1 MSIESN
7 LKKLLKGEKACI
19 PEHFLKV
26 PSYNSP
32 TLRTG
37 KGRPIS
43 EGKFG
48 KMYRGS
54 INDNGRRYVAYK
66 EIDTSES
73 TDGAFEFEFKVA
85 EKLKEFA
92 VPEMYLFKKCPI
104 QDKEPQRIRKGG
116 KPGSKMVNFVQPWL
130 RTKPK
135 DILYMELLNG
145 TSFHS
150 WWQTNPSL
158 DAIKSVIIQVFDN
171 LYRINQ
177 KFPDFRHRDLHGN
190 NVMVNPDALKTP
202 YTWKVDLGRKVI
214 RNDPGGSFRSRLGS
228 PDIKKYKRTN
238 AGVKAT
244 IIDFGLSYWSRRM
257 PNPETADGGYEGA
270 GIYGHGIG
278 PGTIYYDIHRFLYI
292 IYVKVRQ
299 PENAKERAIKNFIE
313 ELIPNKEFL
322 EFNGKF
328 TNRGYLLSDYHV
340 ALRANLPTFKTIL
353 THPFLTGDKSPNRPK
368 TLANALKKIGAMKVK
383 TPPKIKTSKAPS
395 PKLSTTERKKKMNN
409 AIKKAAA
416 VLAKPNAKSV
426 PRRRPGVARPNPVP
440 EIQPAS
446 PSPKANA
453 PYEVMSPSNML
464 EYAAKIES
472 GRKKAANKLN
482 AKLKEIKA
490 TKGKTP
496 TPVRLKEKF
505 SFVNVKGKK
514 REFVRKFA
522 YDRALAK
529 NKAERE
535 KTPTPKAKKKF
546 IFTDVNG
553 KNREYAR
560 LIPYEKALAKNKAER
575 SLRAKIR
582 AAWKPKLTPKAKTP
596 TPEEAGKEWNKRYKE
611 TFGITFKEI
620 PNYVMPPAA
629 HNRHMGMIN
638 NRREYVNDR
647 TKGKTPSFGYIATTA
662 ERAKEAKAKAKAK
675 TPTPKAKKNEYWR
688 SFVDVNGKKQEFE
701 SKSAYH
707 EAKQKNLQA
716 YAAKFQ
722 KKINRQ
728 IQLGRDAR
736 FSFVD
741 VNGKKREYVRKGMYE
756 KALAKNK
763 AEREKRA
770 QPTFSERARAKRMDR
785 GQPFNMKTP
794 QNVRNAI
801 KGGKNMKFVGGKF
814 KTATPKAKWSNANN
828 KQFMEMLARE
838 KNAQRKLVNE
848 MNKARPLKN
857 GPLDPAVAYAHKTPK
872 NTKKINKY
880 VNSLSNNERNMLKK
894 KIC

>member
-32 TLRTG
+32 TLRIG
-37 KGRPIS
+37 KGKPLS

-48 KMYRGS
+48 KTYRGS

-92 VPEMYLFKKCPI
+92 VPEMYLFRKCPI
-104 QDKEPQRIRKGG
+104 QDKDMGRIRTKSGH
-116 KPGSKMVNFVQPWL
+116 FVQPAR

-145 TSFHS
+145 TSFNS

-158 DAIKSVIIQVFDN
+158 DAMKSVIVQVFDN

-177 KFPDFRHRDLHGN
+177 KFPDFRHRDLHGG
-190 NVMVNPDALKTP
+190 NVMVNPDALKTQ
-202 YTWKVDLGRKVI
+202 YTWDVDLGRKVI

-238 AGVKAT
+238 AGVEAT

-257 PNPETADGGYEGA
+257 PNPETADGGYKAA
-270 GIYGHGIG
+270 GIYGHGQG

-328 TNRGYLLSDYHV
+328 TNQGYLLSDYHV

-353 THPFLTGDKSPNRPK
+353 THPFLTGEESTNRPK
-368 TLANALKKIGAMKVK
+368 TLSEALKMIAPPKPKPKTPVKVK
-383 TPPKIKTSKAPS
+383 TPKETRVLPPRNYG
-395 PKLSTTERKKKMNN
+395 KLSAASRKKAMNN
-409 AIKKAAA
+409 MIKKAAA
-416 VLAKPNAKSV
+416 ILAANKNKPKTKPA
-426 PRRRPGVARPNPVP
+426 PRRRPGVVRPNPVP

-453 PYEVMSPSNML
+453 PYAVMSPSNMM
-464 EYAAKIES
+464 EYARKIES

-482 AKLKEIKA
+482 ARIQAIKA

-505 SFVNVKGKK
+505 SFVNAKGKK
-514 REFVRKFA
+514 REFVMKFA

-529 NKAERE
+529 NKAER
-535 KTPTPKAKKKF
+535 
-546 IFTDVNG
+546 
-553 KNREYAR
+553 
-560 LIPYEKALAKNKAER
+560 
-575 SLRAKIR
+575 
-582 AAWKPKLTPKAKTP
+582 
-596 TPEEAGKEWNKRYKE
+596 
-611 TFGITFKEI
+611 
-620 PNYVMPPAA
+620 
-629 HNRHMGMIN
+629 
-638 NRREYVNDR
+638 
-647 TKGKTPSFGYIATTA
+647 
-662 ERAKEAKAKAKAK
+662 
-675 TPTPKAKKNEYWR
+675 AKKNEYWR

-763 AEREKRA
+763 AEREKTKA
-770 QPTFSERARAKRMDR
+770 
-785 GQPFNMKTP
+785 KTP
-794 QNVRNAI
+794 
-801 KGGKNMKFVGGKF
+801 
-814 KTATPKAKWSNANN
+814 TPKAKWSNANN
-828 KQFMEMLARE
+828 KQFMELLARE
-838 KNAQRKLVNE
+838 KNAQRKLANK

-857 GPLDPAVAYAHKTPK
+857 GPSNPAVAYALNTPK

-880 VNSLSNNERNMLKK
+880 VNSLSNDERNMLKK
-894 KIC
+894 KICKP

>member
-43 EGKFG
+43 EGAFG

-73 TDGAFEFEFKVA
+73 TNGAFEFEFKVA
-85 EKLKEFA
+85 ENLKEFA

-116 KPGSKMVNFVQPWL
+116 KPGSKMGNFVQPSR

-135 DILYMELLNG
+135 DILYMELLDGMPFN
-145 TSFHS
+145 S
-150 WWQTNPSL
+150 WWQTKPSL
-158 DAIKSVIIQVFDN
+158 DAIKSVIVQVFDN

-238 AGVKAT
+238 AGVEAH

-278 PGTIYYDIHRFLYI
+278 PGTIYYDIHRFLYV

-299 PENAKERAIKNFIE
+299 PGTLNERAIKNFIE

-328 TNRGYLLSDYHV
+328 TSQGYLLSDYHV

-353 THPFLTGDKSPNRPK
+353 THPFLTGEKSPNRPK
-368 TLANALKKIGAMKVK
+368 TVTEALKMLPKAK
-383 TPPKIKTSKAPS
+383 TPPKIKTPKAKTKTAS
-395 PKLSTTERKKKMNN
+395 PKLSTTERKKKRNS
-409 AIKKAAA
+409 AIKRAAA
-416 VLAKPNAKSV
+416 ILAKPKAKPV

-453 PYEVMSPSNML
+453 PYEVMSPSNMM

-482 AKLKEIKA
+482 ARIQAIKA

-529 NKAERE
+529 NKAYRA
-535 KTPTPKAKKKF
+535 KTPTPKARF

-575 SLRAKIR
+575 EK
-582 AAWKPKLTPKAKTP
+582 TKAKTP

-662 ERAKEAKAKAKAK
+662 ERAKEAKAKAK

-716 YAAKFQ
+716 YGAKFQ

-763 AEREKRA
+763 AER
-770 QPTFSERARAKRMDR
+770 SLRAKVKTVT
-785 GQPFNMKTP
+785 PKVKTVTPKVKTP
-794 QNVRNAI
+794 TPKKAV
-801 KGGKNMKFVGGKF
+801 NMYINKFVNKLD
-814 KTATPKAKWSNANN
+814 KDEVNA
-828 KQFMEMLARE
+828 
-838 KNAQRKLVNE
+838 
-848 MNKARPLKN
+848 
-857 GPLDPAVAYAHKTPK
+857 
-872 NTKKINKY
+872 
-880 VNSLSNNERNMLKK
+880 LKK
-894 KIC
+894 KICKP

>member
-37 KGRPIS
+37 KGKPLS
-43 EGKFG
+43 EGAFG

-104 QDKEPQRIRKGG
+104 QDKTPKKVRKKNGTL
-116 KPGSKMVNFVQPWL
+116 VQPTK

-135 DILYMELLNG
+135 DILYMELLDG
-145 TSFHS
+145 MSFNS
-150 WWQTNPSL
+150 WWKTNPSL
-158 DAIKSVIIQVFDN
+158 DAIKSVIVQVFDN

-177 KFPDFRHRDLHGN
+177 KFPDFRHRDLHGG
-190 NVMVNPDALKTP
+190 NVMVTRREGS

-238 AGVKAT
+238 AGVEAT
-244 IIDFGLSYWSRRM
+244 IIDFGLSYWSNRM
-257 PNPETADGGYEGA
+257 PNPETASGGYSGA
-270 GIYGHGIG
+270 GILGHGYG
-278 PGTIYYDIHRFLYI
+278 PGTRYYDIHRFLYI
-292 IYVKVRQ
+292 IYVKVRN
-299 PENAKERAIKNFIE
+299 PGNTKERAIKNFIE

-328 TNRGYLLSDYHV
+328 TSQGYLLSDYHI
-340 ALRANLPTFKTIL
+340 ALRENLPTFKTIL
-353 THPFLTGDKSPNRPK
+353 THPFLTGEKSPNRPK
-368 TLANALKKIGAMKVK
+368 TLANALKMIAPKPKPKPKTPVKVK
-383 TPPKIKTSKAPS
+383 TPKAKTKTPS
-395 PKLSTTERKKKMNN
+395 PKLSTTERKKKRNS
-409 AIKKAAA
+409 AIKRAAA
-416 VLAKPNAKSV
+416 ILAKPKAKPA
-426 PRRRPGVARPNPVP
+426 PRRRPGVVRPNPVP

-453 PYEVMSPSNML
+453 PYGVMSPSNMM

-482 AKLKEIKA
+482 AKIKEIKA

-496 TPVRLKEKF
+496 TPVRLKKKF
-505 SFVNVKGKK
+505 TFTDIKGKK
-514 REFVRKFA
+514 REFIRKFA

-535 KTPTPKAKKKF
+535 KANEASTKRRGEKF
-546 IFTDVNG
+546 TFIDVN
-553 KNREYAR
+553 R
-560 LIPYEKALAKNKAER
+560 
-575 SLRAKIR
+575 
-582 AAWKPKLTPKAKTP
+582 
-596 TPEEAGKEWNKRYKE
+596 
-611 TFGITFKEI
+611 
-620 PNYVMPPAA
+620 
-629 HNRHMGMIN
+629 
-638 NRREYVNDR
+638 
-647 TKGKTPSFGYIATTA
+647 
-662 ERAKEAKAKAKAK
+662 
-675 TPTPKAKKNEYWR
+675 
-688 SFVDVNGKKQEFE
+688 
-701 SKSAYH
+701 
-707 EAKQKNLQA
+707 
-716 YAAKFQ
+716 
-722 KKINRQ
+722 
-728 IQLGRDAR
+728 
-736 FSFVD
+736 
-741 VNGKKREYVRKGMYE
+741 KKREYVRKGMYE

-794 QNVRNAI
+794 QNARNAI
-801 KGGKNMKFVGGKF
+801 KAGKNMKFVGGRF
-814 KTATPKAKWSNANN
+814 KTVTPKTSTAK
-828 KQFMEMLARE
+828 KVV
-838 KNAQRKLVNE
+838 KNY
-848 MNKARPLKN
+848 MNKF
-857 GPLDPAVAYAHKTPK
+857 V
-872 NTKKINKY
+872 NK
-880 VNSLSNNERNMLKK
+880 LSNDEVNALKK
-894 KIC
+894 KVCD

>member
-85 EKLKEFA
+85 ENLKEFA

-104 QDKEPQRIRKGG
+104 QDKEPRIIRKGG
-116 KPGSKMVNFVQPWL
+116 KPGSKMGNFVQPS
-130 RTKPK
+130 RRVKPK

-158 DAIKSVIIQVFDN
+158 DAIKSVIVQVFDN

-238 AGVKAT
+238 AGVEAT

-328 TNRGYLLSDYHV
+328 TNQGYLLSDYHV

-353 THPFLTGDKSPNRPK
+353 THPFLTGEKTSNRPK
-368 TLANALKKIGAMKVK
+368 TLKEALKMIAPPKPKPKTPVKVK
-383 TPPKIKTSKAPS
+383 TPKETRVLPPRNYG
-395 PKLSTTERKKKMNN
+395 KLSAASRKKAMNN
-409 AIKKAAA
+409 MIKKAAA
-416 VLAKPNAKSV
+416 ILAANKAKPKAK
-426 PRRRPGVARPNPVP
+426 PAPLRRPGAVRPNPVP

-446 PSPKANA
+446 PSPKADA
-453 PYEVMSPSNML
+453 PYGVMSPSNML
-464 EYAAKIES
+464 EYARKIES

-482 AKLKEIKA
+482 VKHKEIKA

-575 SLRAKIR
+575 
-582 AAWKPKLTPKAKTP
+582 
-596 TPEEAGKEWNKRYKE
+596 
-611 TFGITFKEI
+611 
-620 PNYVMPPAA
+620 
-629 HNRHMGMIN
+629 
-638 NRREYVNDR
+638 
-647 TKGKTPSFGYIATTA
+647 
-662 ERAKEAKAKAKAK
+662 
-675 TPTPKAKKNEYWR
+675 AKKNEYWR

-716 YAAKFQ
+716 YGAKMQ
-722 KKINRQ
+722 AKINRQ
-728 IQLGRDAR
+728 IEMGRKAR
-736 FSFVD
+736 FTFTD
-741 VNGKKREYVRKGMYE
+741 IKGKKREYVRKGAYE
-756 KALAKNK
+756 TALAKNK
-763 AEREKRA
+763 AEREKTKA
-770 QPTFSERARAKRMDR
+770 
-785 GQPFNMKTP
+785 KTP
-794 QNVRNAI
+794 
-801 KGGKNMKFVGGKF
+801 
-814 KTATPKAKWSNANN
+814 TPKAKWSNANN
-828 KQFMEMLARE
+828 KQFMELLARE
-838 KNAQRKLVNE
+838 KNAQRKLANK

-857 GPLDPAVAYAHKTPK
+857 GPLDPAVAYALKTPK

-880 VNSLSNNERNMLKK
+880 VNGLSNDERNMLKK
-894 KIC
+894 KICQP

>member
-1 MSIESN
+1 MSNKNIESN

-85 EKLKEFA
+85 ENLKEFA

-116 KPGSKMVNFVQPWL
+116 KPGSKMGHFVQPS
-130 RTKPK
+130 RRVKPK
-135 DILYMELLNG
+135 DILYMELLDG
-145 TSFHS
+145 MSFNS

-158 DAIKSVIIQVFDN
+158 DAIKSVIVQVFDN

-177 KFPDFRHRDLHGN
+177 KFPDFRHRDLHGG
-190 NVMVNPDALKTP
+190 NVMVTRREGS
-202 YTWKVDLGRKVI
+202 YTWNVDLGRKVI

-238 AGVKAT
+238 AGVEAT

-328 TNRGYLLSDYHV
+328 TNQGYLLSDYHV

-353 THPFLTGDKSPNRPK
+353 THPFLTGEKSPNRPK
-368 TLANALKKIGAMKVK
+368 TVTEALKMLPKAK
-383 TPPKIKTSKAPS
+383 TPPKIKTPKAKTKTPS

-409 AIKKAAA
+409 MIKKAAA
-416 VLAKPNAKSV
+416 ILAKPKTKPA
-426 PRRRPGVARPNPVP
+426 PLRRPGAVRPNPVP

-453 PYEVMSPSNML
+453 PYGVMSPSNIM
-464 EYAAKIES
+464 EYARKIES

-482 AKLKEIKA
+482 VKHKEIKA

-529 NKAERE
+529 NKAER
-535 KTPTPKAKKKF
+535 
-546 IFTDVNG
+546 
-553 KNREYAR
+553 
-560 LIPYEKALAKNKAER
+560 
-575 SLRAKIR
+575 
-582 AAWKPKLTPKAKTP
+582 
-596 TPEEAGKEWNKRYKE
+596 
-611 TFGITFKEI
+611 
-620 PNYVMPPAA
+620 
-629 HNRHMGMIN
+629 
-638 NRREYVNDR
+638 
-647 TKGKTPSFGYIATTA
+647 
-662 ERAKEAKAKAKAK
+662 
-675 TPTPKAKKNEYWR
+675 AKKNEYWR

-707 EAKQKNLQA
+707 EAKQKNLKAYGAKMQA
-716 YAAKFQ
+716 
-722 KKINRQ
+722 KINRQ
-728 IQLGRDAR
+728 IEMGRKAR
-736 FSFVD
+736 FTFTD
-741 VNGKKREYVRKGMYE
+741 IKGKKREYVRVIPYE

-763 AEREKRA
+763 AEREKTKA
-770 QPTFSERARAKRMDR
+770 
-785 GQPFNMKTP
+785 KTP
-794 QNVRNAI
+794 
-801 KGGKNMKFVGGKF
+801 
-814 KTATPKAKWSNANN
+814 TPKAKWSNANN
-828 KQFMEMLARE
+828 KQFMELLARE
-838 KNAQRKLVNE
+838 KNAQRKLANK

-857 GPLDPAVAYAHKTPK
+857 GPLDPAVAYALNTPK

-880 VNSLSNNERNMLKK
+880 VNSLTNNERNMLKK
-894 KIC
+894 KICKP

>member
-7 LKKLLKGEKACI
+7 LKKLLKGEKACV

-37 KGRPIS
+37 KGRPLS
-43 EGKFG
+43 EGQFG

-73 TDGAFEFEFKVA
+73 TNGAFEFEFKVA

-92 VPEMYLFKKCPI
+92 VPEMYLFRKCPI
-104 QDKEPQRIRKGG
+104 QDKTPKKIRKKNGTLVDLG
-116 KPGSKMVNFVQPWL
+116 AFPK

-145 TSFHS
+145 MSFDS
-150 WWQTNPSL
+150 WWSRERRAALDGKKDAQSL
-158 DAIKSVIIQVFDN
+158 DVMKSVIVQVFDN

-177 KFPDFRHRDLHGN
+177 KFPDFRHRDLHGG
-190 NVMVNPDALKTP
+190 NVMVNPDALKTQ
-202 YTWKVDLGRKVI
+202 YTWEVDLGRKVI

-238 AGVKAT
+238 AGVEAH
-244 IIDFGLSYWSRRM
+244 IIDFGLSYWSNRM
-257 PNPETADGGYEGA
+257 PNPETKDGGYKEA
-270 GIYGHGIG
+270 GIYGHGQG
-278 PGTIYYDIHRFLYI
+278 PGTRYYDIHRFLYI
-292 IYVKVRQ
+292 IYVKVRA
-299 PENAKERAIKNFIE
+299 PGNTKERAIKNFIE

-322 EFNGKF
+322 EYNGKF
-328 TNRGYLLSDYHV
+328 TNQGYLLSDYHV
-340 ALRANLPTFKTIL
+340 ALRENLPTFKTIL

-368 TLANALKKIGAMKVK
+368 TLPEALKMLPKAKTPVKVK
-383 TPPKIKTSKAPS
+383 TPKAKTKTPS
-395 PKLSTTERKKKMNN
+395 PKLSSTEKKKKMNN
-409 AIKKAAA
+409 AIKRAAA
-416 VLAKPNAKSV
+416 VLAKPKAKPV
-426 PRRRPGVARPNPVP
+426 PRRRPGAVRPNPVP

-446 PSPKANA
+446 PEA
-453 PYEVMSPSNML
+453 PYGVMSPSNMM

-535 KTPTPKAKKKF
+535 KIKVARVGETF
-546 IFTDVNG
+546 VNVNG
-553 KNREYAR
+553 KKQEFESKQKNLQALQLEI
-560 LIPYEKALAKNKAER
+560 LKIQEKDYQDQLGR
-575 SLRAKIR
+575 
-582 AAWKPKLTPKAKTP
+582 
-596 TPEEAGKEWNKRYKE
+596 
-611 TFGITFKEI
+611 
-620 PNYVMPPAA
+620 
-629 HNRHMGMIN
+629 
-638 NRREYVNDR
+638 
-647 TKGKTPSFGYIATTA
+647 
-662 ERAKEAKAKAKAK
+662 
-675 TPTPKAKKNEYWR
+675 KAKKNEYWR

-701 SKSAYH
+701 SQSAYH
-707 EAKQKNLQA
+707 EAKQKNLKA
-716 YAAKFQ
+716 YGAKFQ

-770 QPTFSERARAKRMDR
+770 QPTFSERARMKRYKR
-785 GQPFNMKTP
+785 GQPFNMRTP

-814 KTATPKAKWSNANN
+814 KTVTPKVKWSNANN
-828 KQFMEMLARE
+828 KQFMELLARE
-838 KNAQRKLVNE
+838 KNAQRKLANK

-857 GPLDPAVAYAHKTPK
+857 GPLDPAVAYALKTPK

-880 VNSLSNNERNMLKK
+880 VNGLSNDERNMLKK
-894 KIC
+894 KICKP

>member
-37 KGRPIS
+37 KGKPLS
-43 EGKFG
+43 EGAFG

-104 QDKEPQRIRKGG
+104 QDKTPKKVRKKNGTL
-116 KPGSKMVNFVQPWL
+116 VQPTK

-135 DILYMELLNG
+135 DILYMELLDG
-145 TSFHS
+145 MSFNS
-150 WWQTNPSL
+150 WWQTKPSL
-158 DAIKSVIIQVFDN
+158 DAIKSVIVQVFDN

-177 KFPDFRHRDLHGN
+177 KFPDFRHRDLHGG
-190 NVMVNPDALKTP
+190 NVMVTRREGS

-238 AGVKAT
+238 AGVEAT
-244 IIDFGLSYWSRRM
+244 IIDFGLSYWSNRM
-257 PNPETADGGYEGA
+257 PNPETKDGGYEGA
-270 GIYGHGIG
+270 GILGHGYG
-278 PGTIYYDIHRFLYI
+278 PGTRYYDIHRFLYI
-292 IYVKVRQ
+292 IYVKVRN
-299 PENAKERAIKNFIE
+299 PGNTKERAIKNFIE

-328 TNRGYLLSDYHV
+328 TSQGYLLSDYHI
-340 ALRANLPTFKTIL
+340 ALRENLPTFKTIL
-353 THPFLTGDKSPNRPK
+353 THPFLTGEKSPNRPK
-368 TLANALKKIGAMKVK
+368 TLVNALKMIAPKPKPKTPVKVK
-383 TPPKIKTSKAPS
+383 TPKAKTKTPS
-395 PKLSTTERKKKMNN
+395 PKLSTTERKKKRNS
-409 AIKKAAA
+409 AIKRAAA
-416 VLAKPNAKSV
+416 ILAKPKAKPA
-426 PRRRPGVARPNPVP
+426 PRRRPGVVRPNPVP

-453 PYEVMSPSNML
+453 PYGVMSPSNMM

-482 AKLKEIKA
+482 AKIKEIKA

-496 TPVRLKEKF
+496 TPVRLKKKF
-505 SFVNVKGKK
+505 TFTDIKGKK
-514 REFVRKFA
+514 REFIRKFA

-535 KTPTPKAKKKF
+535 KANEASTKRRGEKF
-546 IFTDVNG
+546 TFIDVN
-553 KNREYAR
+553 R
-560 LIPYEKALAKNKAER
+560 
-575 SLRAKIR
+575 
-582 AAWKPKLTPKAKTP
+582 
-596 TPEEAGKEWNKRYKE
+596 
-611 TFGITFKEI
+611 
-620 PNYVMPPAA
+620 
-629 HNRHMGMIN
+629 
-638 NRREYVNDR
+638 
-647 TKGKTPSFGYIATTA
+647 
-662 ERAKEAKAKAKAK
+662 
-675 TPTPKAKKNEYWR
+675 
-688 SFVDVNGKKQEFE
+688 
-701 SKSAYH
+701 
-707 EAKQKNLQA
+707 
-716 YAAKFQ
+716 
-722 KKINRQ
+722 
-728 IQLGRDAR
+728 
-736 FSFVD
+736 
-741 VNGKKREYVRKGMYE
+741 KKREYVRKGMYE

-794 QNVRNAI
+794 QNARNAI
-801 KGGKNMKFVGGKF
+801 KAGKNMKFVGGRF
-814 KTATPKAKWSNANN
+814 KTVTPKTSTAK
-828 KQFMEMLARE
+828 KVV
-838 KNAQRKLVNE
+838 KNY
-848 MNKARPLKN
+848 MNKFVNK
-857 GPLDPAVAYAHKTPK
+857 LDKDE
-872 NTKKINKY
+872 
-880 VNSLSNNERNMLKK
+880 VNALKK
-894 KIC
+894 KVCD

>member
-43 EGKFG
+43 EGAFG

-73 TDGAFEFEFKVA
+73 TNGAFEFEFKVA
-85 EKLKEFA
+85 ENLKEFA

-116 KPGSKMVNFVQPWL
+116 KPGSKMGNFVQPSR

-135 DILYMELLNG
+135 DILYMELLDG
-145 TSFHS
+145 MSFNS

-158 DAIKSVIIQVFDN
+158 DAIKSVITQVFDN

-328 TNRGYLLSDYHV
+328 TSQGYLLSDYHV

-368 TLANALKKIGAMKVK
+368 TVAEALKMIAPPKPKPKTPVKVK
-383 TPPKIKTSKAPS
+383 TPKAKTKTPS
-395 PKLSTTERKKKMNN
+395 PKLSTTERKKKRNS
-409 AIKKAAA
+409 AIKRAAA
-416 VLAKPNAKSV
+416 ILAKPKAKPV

-535 KTPTPKAKKKF
+535 KT
-546 IFTDVNG
+546 
-553 KNREYAR
+553 
-560 LIPYEKALAKNKAER
+560 
-575 SLRAKIR
+575 
-582 AAWKPKLTPKAKTP
+582 KAKTP

-763 AEREKRA
+763 AER
-770 QPTFSERARAKRMDR
+770 SLRAKV
-785 GQPFNMKTP
+785 KT
-794 QNVRNAI
+794 V
-801 KGGKNMKFVGGKF
+801 
-814 KTATPKAKWSNANN
+814 TPKAKT
-828 KQFMEMLARE
+828 
-838 KNAQRKLVNE
+838 
-848 MNKARPLKN
+848 P
-857 GPLDPAVAYAHKTPK
+857 TPK
-872 NTKKINKY
+872 KAVNMYINKF
-880 VNSLSNNERNMLKK
+880 VNKLDKDEVNALKK
-894 KIC
+894 KICKP

>member
-1 MSIESN
+1 MSNIESN

-26 PSYNSP
+26 PAYNSP

-43 EGKFG
+43 EGAFG

-104 QDKEPQRIRKGG
+104 QYKTPKKVRKKNGTLVDLG
-116 KPGSKMVNFVQPWL
+116 AFPK

-135 DILYMELLNG
+135 DILYMELLDG
-145 TSFHS
+145 MSFNS
-150 WWQTNPSL
+150 WWKTNPSL
-158 DAIKSVIIQVFDN
+158 DAIKSVITQVFDN

-177 KFPDFRHRDLHGN
+177 KFPDFRHRDLHGG
-190 NVMVNPDALKTP
+190 NVMVNPDALKTQ
-202 YTWKVDLGRKVI
+202 YTWDVDLGRKVI

-238 AGVKAT
+238 AGVEAH

-278 PGTIYYDIHRFLYI
+278 PGTIYYDIHRFLYT

-299 PENAKERAIKNFIE
+299 PGNTKERAIKKFIE

-328 TNRGYLLSDYHV
+328 TSQGYLLSDYHV

-353 THPFLTGDKSPNRPK
+353 THPFLTDEKSTNRPK
-368 TLANALKKIGAMKVK
+368 TLSEALKLIAPKPKPKPK
-383 TPPKIKTSKAPS
+383 TPPKAKTPKAKTPS
-395 PKLSTTERKKKMNN
+395 PKLSTTERKKKMNS
-409 AIKKAAA
+409 AIKRAAA
-416 VLAKPNAKSV
+416 VLAKPK
-426 PRRRPGVARPNPVP
+426 PKPPMRRPGVVRPNPVP

-446 PSPKANA
+446 PSPKANT
-453 PYEVMSPSNML
+453 PYGVMSPSNIM
-464 EYAAKIES
+464 EYARKIES

-482 AKLKEIKA
+482 ARIQAIKA

-529 NKAERE
+529 NKAER
-535 KTPTPKAKKKF
+535 
-546 IFTDVNG
+546 
-553 KNREYAR
+553 
-560 LIPYEKALAKNKAER
+560 
-575 SLRAKIR
+575 
-582 AAWKPKLTPKAKTP
+582 
-596 TPEEAGKEWNKRYKE
+596 
-611 TFGITFKEI
+611 
-620 PNYVMPPAA
+620 
-629 HNRHMGMIN
+629 
-638 NRREYVNDR
+638 
-647 TKGKTPSFGYIATTA
+647 
-662 ERAKEAKAKAKAK
+662 
-675 TPTPKAKKNEYWR
+675 AKKNEYWR

-707 EAKQKNLQA
+707 EAKQKNLKAYGDKMQA
-716 YAAKFQ
+716 
-722 KKINRQ
+722 KINRQ

-736 FSFVD
+736 YSFVD
-741 VNGKKREYVRKGMYE
+741 VNGKKREYVRKGAYE
-756 KALAKNK
+756 TALAKNK
-763 AEREKRA
+763 VEREKRA
-770 QPTFSERARAKRMDR
+770 RAK
-785 GQPFNMKTP
+785 TP
-794 QNVRNAI
+794 
-801 KGGKNMKFVGGKF
+801 
-814 KTATPKAKWSNANN
+814 TPK
-828 KQFMEMLARE
+828 
-838 KNAQRKLVNE
+838 V
-848 MNKARPLKN
+848 
-857 GPLDPAVAYAHKTPK
+857 
-872 NTKKINKY
+872 NTKKINNY
-880 VNSLSNNERNMLKK
+880 VNGLSNNERNVLKK
-894 KIC
+894 KICQP

>member
-1 MSIESN
+1 MSNIESN

-37 KGRPIS
+37 KGRPLS
-43 EGKFG
+43 EGAFG

-104 QDKEPQRIRKGG
+104 QDKEPRIIRKGG
-116 KPGSKMVNFVQPWL
+116 KPGSKMGHFVQPSR

-135 DILYMELLNG
+135 DILYMELLDG
-145 TSFHS
+145 MSFNS
-150 WWQTNPSL
+150 WWKTNPSL
-158 DAIKSVIIQVFDN
+158 DAIKSVIVQVFDN

-177 KFPDFRHRDLHGN
+177 KFPDFRHRDLHGG
-190 NVMVNPDALKTP
+190 NVMVTRREGS
-202 YTWKVDLGRKVI
+202 YTWNVDLGRKVI

-238 AGVKAT
+238 AGVEAH

-328 TNRGYLLSDYHV
+328 TSQGYLLSDYHV

-353 THPFLTGDKSPNRPK
+353 THPFLTGEKSPNRPK
-368 TLANALKKIGAMKVK
+368 TLKEALKMIAPPKPKPKTPVKVK
-383 TPPKIKTSKAPS
+383 TPKETRVLPPRNYG
-395 PKLSTTERKKKMNN
+395 KLSAASRKKAMNN
-409 AIKKAAA
+409 MIKKAADILA
-416 VLAKPNAKSV
+416 ANKAKPA
-426 PRRRPGVARPNPVP
+426 PLRRPGVVRPNPVP

-453 PYEVMSPSNML
+453 PYQVMSPSNML

-482 AKLKEIKA
+482 ARVKEIKA

-505 SFVNVKGKK
+505 SFINVKGKK

-535 KTPTPKAKKKF
+535 KT
-546 IFTDVNG
+546 
-553 KNREYAR
+553 
-560 LIPYEKALAKNKAER
+560 
-575 SLRAKIR
+575 
-582 AAWKPKLTPKAKTP
+582 KAKTP

-647 TKGKTPSFGYIATTA
+647 IKGKTPSFGYIATTA

-675 TPTPKAKKNEYWR
+675 TPTPKAKKK
-688 SFVDVNGKKQEFE
+688 FIFTDVNGK
-701 SKSAYH
+701 
-707 EAKQKNLQA
+707 N
-716 YAAKFQ
+716 
-722 KKINRQ
+722 
-728 IQLGRDAR
+728 
-736 FSFVD
+736 
-741 VNGKKREYVRKGMYE
+741 REYVRLIPYE

-763 AEREKRA
+763 AER
-770 QPTFSERARAKRMDR
+770 SLRAKIRDT
-785 GQPFNMKTP
+785 MKP
-794 QNVRNAI
+794 
-801 KGGKNMKFVGGKF
+801 KL
-814 KTATPKAKWSNANN
+814 TPKAKTVTP
-828 KQFMEMLARE
+828 K
-838 KNAQRKLVNE
+838 V
-848 MNKARPLKN
+848 
-857 GPLDPAVAYAHKTPK
+857 KTP
-872 NTKKINKY
+872 TPKKAVNMYINKF
-880 VNSLSNNERNMLKK
+880 VNKLDKDEVNALKK
-894 KIC
+894 KICKP

>member
-1 MSIESN
+1 MSNKNIESN
-7 LKKLLKGEKACI
+7 LKKLLKGEKACM

-37 KGRPIS
+37 KGKPLS
-43 EGKFG
+43 EGAFG

-73 TDGAFEFEFKVA
+73 TNGAFEFEFKVA

-104 QDKEPQRIRKGG
+104 QDKTPKKVRKKNGTLVIA
-116 KPGSKMVNFVQPWL
+116 SKYR

-145 TSFHS
+145 MSFNS

-158 DAIKSVIIQVFDN
+158 DEMKSVIVQVFDN

-177 KFPDFRHRDLHGN
+177 KFPDFRHRDLHGG
-190 NVMVNPDALKTP
+190 NVMVNPDASTP

-214 RNDPGGSFRSRLGS
+214 RNDLGGSFRSRLGS

-238 AGVKAT
+238 AGVEAT

-292 IYVKVRQ
+292 IYVKVRN
-299 PENAKERAIKNFIE
+299 PGNAKERAIKNFIE

-328 TNRGYLLSDYHV
+328 TSQGYLLSDYHV

-353 THPFLTGDKSPNRPK
+353 THPFLTGEKSPNRPK
-368 TLANALKKIGAMKVK
+368 TLKEALKMIAPPKPKPKTPVKVK
-383 TPPKIKTSKAPS
+383 TPKETRVLPPRNYG
-395 PKLSTTERKKKMNN
+395 KLSAASRKKAMNN
-409 AIKKAAA
+409 MIKKAAA
-416 VLAKPNAKSV
+416 ILAANKAKPKAKPA
-426 PRRRPGVARPNPVP
+426 PRRRPGAVRPNPVP

-446 PSPKANA
+446 PELGPTARAIKKLMENQAVNVEAIRLKMGLPRKIGGEPLPQNLMTPSARKKFNEKVKKKMAENNEA

-482 AKLKEIKA
+482 AKHKEIKA

-535 KTPTPKAKKKF
+535 KA
-546 IFTDVNG
+546 
-553 KNREYAR
+553 
-560 LIPYEKALAKNKAER
+560 
-575 SLRAKIR
+575 
-582 AAWKPKLTPKAKTP
+582 KAKTP

-662 ERAKEAKAKAKAK
+662 ERAKEAKAKAK

-763 AEREKRA
+763 AER
-770 QPTFSERARAKRMDR
+770 SLRAKIKTVT
-785 GQPFNMKTP
+785 PKVKTP
-794 QNVRNAI
+794 TAKKVV
-801 KGGKNMKFVGGKF
+801 KNYMNKFV
-814 KTATPKAKWSNANN
+814 N
-828 KQFMEMLARE
+828 K
-838 KNAQRKLVNE
+838 
-848 MNKARPLKN
+848 
-857 GPLDPAVAYAHKTPK
+857 
-872 NTKKINKY
+872 
-880 VNSLSNNERNMLKK
+880 LSNDERNMLKK
-894 KIC
+894 KVCD

>member
-37 KGRPIS
+37 KGKPLS
-43 EGKFG
+43 EGAFG

-104 QDKEPQRIRKGG
+104 QYKTPKKVRKKNGTL
-116 KPGSKMVNFVQPWL
+116 VQPKE

-145 TSFHS
+145 MSFNS
-150 WWQTNPSL
+150 WWQTKPSL
-158 DAIKSVIIQVFDN
+158 DAIKSVIVQVFDN

-177 KFPDFRHRDLHGN
+177 KFPDFRHRDLHGG
-190 NVMVNPDALKTP
+190 NVIVSRREAE

-238 AGVKAT
+238 AGVEAH

-257 PNPETADGGYEGA
+257 PNPETKDGVYEDIGV
-270 GIYGHGIG
+270 YGHGIG
-278 PGTIYYDIHRFLYI
+278 PGTIYYDIHRFLYV

-299 PENAKERAIKNFIE
+299 PGTLNERAIKNFIE

-328 TNRGYLLSDYHV
+328 TSEGYLLSDYHV

-353 THPFLTGDKSPNRPK
+353 THPFLTGEKSPNRPK
-368 TLANALKKIGAMKVK
+368 TVTEALKMLPKAK
-383 TPPKIKTSKAPS
+383 TPPKIKTPKAKTKTAS
-395 PKLSTTERKKKMNN
+395 PKLSTTERKKKMNS
-409 AIKKAAA
+409 AIKRAAA
-416 VLAKPNAKSV
+416 ALAKPKTKPA
-426 PRRRPGVARPNPVP
+426 PLRRPGAVRPNPVP

-453 PYEVMSPSNML
+453 PYGVMSPSNIM
-464 EYAAKIES
+464 EYARKIES

-482 AKLKEIKA
+482 AKHKEIKA

-535 KTPTPKAKKKF
+535 KT
-546 IFTDVNG
+546 
-553 KNREYAR
+553 
-560 LIPYEKALAKNKAER
+560 
-575 SLRAKIR
+575 
-582 AAWKPKLTPKAKTP
+582 KAKTP

-675 TPTPKAKKNEYWR
+675 AKTPTPKAKT
-688 SFVDVNGKKQEFE
+688 V
-701 SKSAYH
+701 
-707 EAKQKNLQA
+707 
-716 YAAKFQ
+716 
-722 KKINRQ
+722 
-728 IQLGRDAR
+728 
-736 FSFVD
+736 
-741 VNGKKREYVRKGMYE
+741 
-756 KALAKNK
+756 
-763 AEREKRA
+763 
-770 QPTFSERARAKRMDR
+770 
-785 GQPFNMKTP
+785 
-794 QNVRNAI
+794 
-801 KGGKNMKFVGGKF
+801 
-814 KTATPKAKWSNANN
+814 TPKAKTVTPKVKTPTPKVKTPTPKVKWSNANN
-828 KQFMEMLARE
+828 KQFMELLARE
-838 KNAQRKLVNE
+838 KNAQRKLA
-848 MNKARPLKN
+848 NKM
-857 GPLDPAVAYAHKTPK
+857 
-872 NTKKINKY
+872 NKY
-880 VNSLSNNERNMLKK
+880 VNSLSNNQRNMLKK

>member
-1 MSIESN
+1 MSNIESN

-26 PSYNSP
+26 PAYNSP

-43 EGKFG
+43 EGAFG

-73 TDGAFEFEFKVA
+73 TNGAFEFEFKVA
-85 EKLKEFA
+85 ENLKEFA

-104 QDKEPQRIRKGG
+104 QDKEPRIIRKGG
-116 KPGSKMVNFVQPWL
+116 KPGSKMGHFVQPSR

-135 DILYMELLNG
+135 DILYMELLDG
-145 TSFHS
+145 MSFNS
-150 WWQTNPSL
+150 WWKTNPSL
-158 DAIKSVIIQVFDN
+158 DAIKSVIVQVFDN

-177 KFPDFRHRDLHGN
+177 KFPDFRHRDLHGG
-190 NVMVNPDALKTP
+190 NVMVNPNVSTTP

-238 AGVKAT
+238 AGVEAH

-257 PNPETADGGYEGA
+257 PNPETKDGGYEGA

-278 PGTIYYDIHRFLYI
+278 PGTIYYDIHRFLYV

-328 TNRGYLLSDYHV
+328 TSQGYLLSDYHV

-353 THPFLTGDKSPNRPK
+353 THPFLTDEKSTNRPK
-368 TLANALKKIGAMKVK
+368 TLSEALKLIAPKPKPKPK
-383 TPPKIKTSKAPS
+383 TPPKAKTPKAKTPS
-395 PKLSTTERKKKMNN
+395 PKLSTTERKKKMNS
-409 AIKKAAA
+409 AIKRAAA
-416 VLAKPNAKSV
+416 VLAKPK
-426 PRRRPGVARPNPVP
+426 PKPPMRRPGVARPNPVP
-440 EIQPAS
+440 EIQTAS

-453 PYEVMSPSNML
+453 PYAVMSPSNMM
-464 EYAAKIES
+464 EYARKIES

-482 AKLKEIKA
+482 ARIQAIKA

-505 SFVNVKGKK
+505 SFVNLKGKK

-535 KTPTPKAKKKF
+535 KT
-546 IFTDVNG
+546 
-553 KNREYAR
+553 
-560 LIPYEKALAKNKAER
+560 
-575 SLRAKIR
+575 
-582 AAWKPKLTPKAKTP
+582 KPKTP
-596 TPEEAGKEWNKRYKE
+596 TP
-611 TFGITFKEI
+611 
-620 PNYVMPPAA
+620 
-629 HNRHMGMIN
+629 
-638 NRREYVNDR
+638 
-647 TKGKTPSFGYIATTA
+647 
-662 ERAKEAKAKAKAK
+662 
-675 TPTPKAKKNEYWR
+675 KKNEYWR

-707 EAKQKNLQA
+707 EAKQKNLKAYGDKMQA
-716 YAAKFQ
+716 
-722 KKINRQ
+722 KINRQ

-736 FSFVD
+736 YSFVD
-741 VNGKKREYVRKGMYE
+741 VKGKKREYVRKGAYE
-756 KALAKNK
+756 TALAKNK

-770 QPTFSERARAKRMDR
+770 RAK
-785 GQPFNMKTP
+785 TP
-794 QNVRNAI
+794 
-801 KGGKNMKFVGGKF
+801 
-814 KTATPKAKWSNANN
+814 TPK
-828 KQFMEMLARE
+828 
-838 KNAQRKLVNE
+838 V
-848 MNKARPLKN
+848 
-857 GPLDPAVAYAHKTPK
+857 
-872 NTKKINKY
+872 NTKKINNY
-880 VNSLSNNERNMLKK
+880 VNSLTNNERNMLKT
-894 KIC
+894 KICK

>member
-7 LKKLLKGEKACI
+7 LKKLLKGEKACV

-37 KGRPIS
+37 KGRPLS
-43 EGKFG
+43 EGAFG
-48 KMYRGS
+48 KMFRGS

-116 KPGSKMVNFVQPWL
+116 KPGSKMGHFVQPSR

-145 TSFHS
+145 ESFNS
-150 WWQTNPSL
+150 WWGTNPSL
-158 DAIKSVIIQVFDN
+158 DAMKSVIVQVFDN

-177 KFPDFRHRDLHGN
+177 KFPDFRHRDLHGG
-190 NVMVNPDALKTP
+190 NVMVTRREGS
-202 YTWKVDLGRKVI
+202 YTWDVDLGRKVI

-238 AGVKAT
+238 AGVEAH

-257 PNPETADGGYEGA
+257 PNPETKDGGYEGA
-270 GIYGHGIG
+270 GIYGHGQG

-292 IYVKVRQ
+292 IYVKVRN
-299 PENAKERAIKNFIE
+299 PGNPKERAIKNFIE
-313 ELIPNKEFL
+313 ELIPNKKYL
-322 EFNGKF
+322 EFNGPF
-328 TNRGYLLSDYHV
+328 TSQGYLIN
-340 ALRANLPTFKTIL
+340 ATWAKQNLPTFKTIL
-353 THPFLTGDKSPNRPK
+353 THPFLTGEKSPNRPK
-368 TLANALKKIGAMKVK
+368 SLANALKMLPKAKPKTPVKVK
-383 TPPKIKTSKAPS
+383 TPKAKTKTPS
-395 PKLSTTERKKKMNN
+395 PKLSSTERKKKMNS
-409 AIKKAAA
+409 AIKRAAA
-416 VLAKPNAKSV
+416 VLAKPKTKPV
-426 PRRRPGVARPNPVP
+426 PRRRPGVVRPNPVP

-446 PSPKANA
+446 PNA
-453 PYEVMSPSNML
+453 PYGVMSPSNMM
-464 EYAAKIES
+464 EYAAKIEN

-529 NKAERE
+529 NKAER
-535 KTPTPKAKKKF
+535 
-546 IFTDVNG
+546 
-553 KNREYAR
+553 
-560 LIPYEKALAKNKAER
+560 
-575 SLRAKIR
+575 
-582 AAWKPKLTPKAKTP
+582 
-596 TPEEAGKEWNKRYKE
+596 
-611 TFGITFKEI
+611 
-620 PNYVMPPAA
+620 
-629 HNRHMGMIN
+629 
-638 NRREYVNDR
+638 
-647 TKGKTPSFGYIATTA
+647 
-662 ERAKEAKAKAKAK
+662 AKEAKAK

-707 EAKQKNLQA
+707 EAKQKNLKAYGAKMQA
-716 YAAKFQ
+716 
-722 KKINRQ
+722 KINRQ
-728 IQLGRDAR
+728 IQLGRDTR
-736 FSFVD
+736 FTFVD
-741 VNGKKREYVRKGMYE
+741 VNGKKREYMRKGMYEKALAKNKQRRGDVPEYSFRDVKGNIREFTNKSEYEKALAINNELLFKRVKNKANEASMKRRGEKYSFVDWYGRKREYVRKGAYEKAVAKNKAERAKEAKAKTPTPKAKKKFIFTDVNGKNREYVRLIPYE

-770 QPTFSERARAKRMDR
+770 QPTFSERALVKRQQR
-785 GQPFNMKTP
+785 GQPFNMRTP

-801 KGGKNMKFVGGKF
+801 RAGKNMKFVGGRF
-814 KTATPKAKWSNANN
+814 KTATPKVKWSNANN
-828 KQFMEMLARE
+828 KQFMELLARE
-838 KNAQRKLVNE
+838 KNAQRKLANK

-857 GPLDPAVAYAHKTPK
+857 GPLDPAVAYALKTPK

-880 VNSLSNNERNMLKK
+880 VNSLSNDERNMLKK
-894 KIC
+894 KVCD

>member
-1 MSIESN
+1 MSNKNIESN
-7 LKKLLKGEKACI
+7 LKKLLKGEKACV

-37 KGRPIS
+37 KGKPLS
-43 EGKFG
+43 EGAFG

-66 EIDTSES
+66 EIDTSET

-92 VPEMYLFKKCPI
+92 VPEMYLFRKCPI
-104 QDKEPQRIRKGG
+104 QDKTPKKVRKENGTL
-116 KPGSKMVNFVQPWL
+116 VQPKE

-135 DILYMELLNG
+135 DILYMELLDG
-145 TSFHS
+145 MSFNS
-150 WWQTNPSL
+150 WWQTKPSL
-158 DAIKSVIIQVFDN
+158 DAIKSVIVQVFDN

-177 KFPDFRHRDLHGN
+177 KFPDFRHRDLHGG
-190 NVMVNPDALKTP
+190 NVMVSRREAE
-202 YTWKVDLGRKVI
+202 YTWNVDLGRKVI

-238 AGVKAT
+238 AGVEAH

-257 PNPETADGGYEGA
+257 PNPETADGGYKGA
-270 GIYGHGIG
+270 GIYGHGQG
-278 PGTIYYDIHRFLYI
+278 PGTRYYDIHRFLYA
-292 IYVKVRQ
+292 IYVKVRK

-322 EFNGKF
+322 EYNGKF
-328 TNRGYLLSDYHV
+328 TSQGYLLSDYHV
-340 ALRANLPTFKTIL
+340 ALRENLPTFKTIL
-353 THPFLTGDKSPNRPK
+353 THPFLTGEKSPNRPK
-368 TLANALKKIGAMKVK
+368 TLINALKMLPKPKTPVKVK
-383 TPPKIKTSKAPS
+383 TPKAKTKTPS
-395 PKLSTTERKKKMNN
+395 PKLSTTERKKKRNS
-409 AIKKAAA
+409 AIKRAAA
-416 VLAKPNAKSV
+416 ILAKPKAK
-426 PRRRPGVARPNPVP
+426 PAPQRRPGAVRPNPVP

-446 PSPKANA
+446 PELGPTARAIKKLMEKQAVNVEAIRLKMGLPRKIGGEPLPQNLMTPSARKKFNEKVKKKMVENNEA
-453 PYEVMSPSNML
+453 PYGVMSPSNMM

-482 AKLKEIKA
+482 AKIKEIKA

-529 NKAERE
+529 NKAER
-535 KTPTPKAKKKF
+535 
-546 IFTDVNG
+546 
-553 KNREYAR
+553 
-560 LIPYEKALAKNKAER
+560 
-575 SLRAKIR
+575 
-582 AAWKPKLTPKAKTP
+582 
-596 TPEEAGKEWNKRYKE
+596 
-611 TFGITFKEI
+611 
-620 PNYVMPPAA
+620 
-629 HNRHMGMIN
+629 
-638 NRREYVNDR
+638 
-647 TKGKTPSFGYIATTA
+647 
-662 ERAKEAKAKAKAK
+662 
-675 TPTPKAKKNEYWR
+675 AKKNEYWR

-716 YAAKFQ
+716 YAAKMQ
-722 KKINRQ
+722 AKINRQ
-728 IQLGRDAR
+728 IEMGRKVRLNPQKFTFTDIK
-736 FSFVD
+736 
-741 VNGKKREYVRKGMYE
+741 GKKREYVRKGAYE
-756 KALAKNK
+756 TALAKNK
-763 AEREKRA
+763 AEREEMAK
-770 QPTFSERARAKRMDR
+770 PTFSNRARAKRMDR

-814 KTATPKAKWSNANN
+814 KTVTPKAKTPTPKAKWSNANN
-828 KQFMEMLARE
+828 KQFMELLARE
-838 KNAQRKLVNE
+838 KNAQRKLANK

-857 GPLDPAVAYAHKTPK
+857 GPLDPAVAYAHNTPHPK
-872 NTKKINKY
+872 FRLAINKY
-880 VNSLSNNERNMLKK
+880 VNSLTNGERNVLKK
-894 KIC
+894 KICQP

>member
-1 MSIESN
+1 MSNKNIESN
-7 LKKLLKGEKACI
+7 LKKLLKGEKACV

-37 KGRPIS
+37 KGKPLS
-43 EGKFG
+43 EGQFG

-85 EKLKEFA
+85 ENLKEFA

-116 KPGSKMVNFVQPWL
+116 KPGSKMGNFVQPS
-130 RTKPK
+130 RRVKPK
-135 DILYMELLNG
+135 DILYMELLDG
-145 TSFHS
+145 MSFNS
-150 WWQTNPSL
+150 WWKTNPSL

-177 KFPDFRHRDLHGN
+177 KFPDFRHRDLHGG
-190 NVMVNPDALKTP
+190 NVMVTRREGS

-238 AGVKAT
+238 AGVEAT

-328 TNRGYLLSDYHV
+328 TNQGYLLSDYHV

-353 THPFLTGDKSPNRPK
+353 THPFLTGEKSPNRPK
-368 TLANALKKIGAMKVK
+368 TVTEALKMLPKAK
-383 TPPKIKTSKAPS
+383 TPPKIKTPKAKTKTPS

-409 AIKKAAA
+409 MIKKAAA
-416 VLAKPNAKSV
+416 ILAKPKAK
-426 PRRRPGVARPNPVP
+426 PAPLRRPGAARPNPVP

-453 PYEVMSPSNML
+453 PYGVMSPSNMM
-464 EYAAKIES
+464 EYARKIES

-529 NKAERE
+529 NKAER
-535 KTPTPKAKKKF
+535 
-546 IFTDVNG
+546 
-553 KNREYAR
+553 
-560 LIPYEKALAKNKAER
+560 
-575 SLRAKIR
+575 
-582 AAWKPKLTPKAKTP
+582 
-596 TPEEAGKEWNKRYKE
+596 
-611 TFGITFKEI
+611 
-620 PNYVMPPAA
+620 
-629 HNRHMGMIN
+629 
-638 NRREYVNDR
+638 
-647 TKGKTPSFGYIATTA
+647 
-662 ERAKEAKAKAKAK
+662 
-675 TPTPKAKKNEYWR
+675 AKKNEYWR

-707 EAKQKNLQA
+707 EAKQKNLKAYGAKMQA
-716 YAAKFQ
+716 
-722 KKINRQ
+722 KINRQ
-728 IQLGRDAR
+728 IEMGRKAR
-736 FSFVD
+736 FTFTD
-741 VNGKKREYVRKGMYE
+741 IKGKKREYVRVIPYE

-763 AEREKRA
+763 AEREKTKA
-770 QPTFSERARAKRMDR
+770 
-785 GQPFNMKTP
+785 KTP
-794 QNVRNAI
+794 
-801 KGGKNMKFVGGKF
+801 
-814 KTATPKAKWSNANN
+814 TPKVKWSNANN
-828 KQFMEMLARE
+828 KQFMELLARE
-838 KNAQRKLVNE
+838 KNAQRKLANK

-857 GPLDPAVAYAHKTPK
+857 GPSNPAVAYALNTPK

-880 VNSLSNNERNMLKK
+880 VNSLTNNERNMLKK
-894 KIC
+894 KICQP

>member
-1 MSIESN
+1 MSNKNIESN
-7 LKKLLKGEKACI
+7 LKKLLKGERACI

-37 KGRPIS
+37 KGKPLS
-43 EGKFG
+43 EGAFG

-73 TDGAFEFEFKVA
+73 TNGAFEFEFKVA

-104 QDKEPQRIRKGG
+104 QDKTPKKVRKKNGTLVDLG
-116 KPGSKMVNFVQPWL
+116 AFPK

-135 DILYMELLNG
+135 DILYMELLDG
-145 TSFHS
+145 MSFNS
-150 WWQTNPSL
+150 WWKTNPSL
-158 DAIKSVIIQVFDN
+158 DAIKSVITQVFDN

-177 KFPDFRHRDLHGN
+177 KFPDFRHRDLHGG
-190 NVMVNPDALKTP
+190 NVMVNPNVSTTP

-238 AGVKAT
+238 AGVEAT

-328 TNRGYLLSDYHV
+328 TRQGYLLSDYHV

-353 THPFLTGDKSPNRPK
+353 THPFLTDEKSTNRPK
-368 TLANALKKIGAMKVK
+368 TLSEALKMLPKAK
-383 TPPKIKTSKAPS
+383 TPPKLKTPKAKTKTPS
-395 PKLSTTERKKKMNN
+395 PKLSTTERKKKMNS
-409 AIKKAAA
+409 AIKRAAA
-416 VLAKPNAKSV
+416 VLAKPKAKPA
-426 PRRRPGVARPNPVP
+426 PRRRPGVMRPNPVP

-453 PYEVMSPSNML
+453 PYAVMSPSNMM

-482 AKLKEIKA
+482 ARIQAIKA

-535 KTPTPKAKKKF
+535 KT
-546 IFTDVNG
+546 
-553 KNREYAR
+553 
-560 LIPYEKALAKNKAER
+560 
-575 SLRAKIR
+575 
-582 AAWKPKLTPKAKTP
+582 
-596 TPEEAGKEWNKRYKE
+596 
-611 TFGITFKEI
+611 
-620 PNYVMPPAA
+620 
-629 HNRHMGMIN
+629 
-638 NRREYVNDR
+638 
-647 TKGKTPSFGYIATTA
+647 
-662 ERAKEAKAKAKAK
+662 KAKAK

-763 AEREKRA
+763 AEREKTKA
-770 QPTFSERARAKRMDR
+770 
-785 GQPFNMKTP
+785 KTP
-794 QNVRNAI
+794 
-801 KGGKNMKFVGGKF
+801 
-814 KTATPKAKWSNANN
+814 TPKAKWSNANN
-828 KQFMEMLARE
+828 KQFMELLARE
-838 KNAQRKLVNE
+838 KNAQRKLANE

-857 GPLDPAVAYAHKTPK
+857 GPSNPAVAYALNTPK
-872 NTKKINKY
+872 PSTAKKVVKNYMNRFVNK
-880 VNSLSNNERNMLKK
+880 LDKDERNMLKK
-894 KIC
+894 KICQP

>member
-1 MSIESN
+1 MSNIESN

-43 EGKFG
+43 EGAFG

-104 QDKEPQRIRKGG
+104 QDKEPQIIRKGG
-116 KPGSKMVNFVQPWL
+116 KPGSKMGHFVQPSR

-135 DILYMELLNG
+135 DILYMELLDG
-145 TSFHS
+145 MSFNS
-150 WWQTNPSL
+150 WWKTNPSL
-158 DAIKSVIIQVFDN
+158 DAIKSVIVQVFDN

-177 KFPDFRHRDLHGN
+177 KFPDFRHRDLHGG
-190 NVMVNPDALKTP
+190 NVMVSRREGE

-238 AGVKAT
+238 AGVEAH

-278 PGTIYYDIHRFLYI
+278 PGTIYYDIHRFLYT

-322 EFNGKF
+322 QFNGKF
-328 TNRGYLLSDYHV
+328 TSQGYLLSDYHV

-353 THPFLTGDKSPNRPK
+353 THPFLTGEGKPNRPK
-368 TLANALKKIGAMKVK
+368 TVTEALKMLPKAK
-383 TPPKIKTSKAPS
+383 TPPKIKTPKAKTKTPS
-395 PKLSTTERKKKMNN
+395 PKLSTEERKKKMNS
-409 AIKKAAA
+409 AIKRAAA
-416 VLAKPNAKSV
+416 ILAKPKAK
-426 PRRRPGVARPNPVP
+426 PAPLRRPGAVRPNPVP

-446 PSPKANA
+446 PSPKADA
-453 PYEVMSPSNML
+453 PYGVMSPSNML
-464 EYAAKIES
+464 EYARKIES

-482 AKLKEIKA
+482 ARIKEIKA

-535 KTPTPKAKKKF
+535 KA
-546 IFTDVNG
+546 
-553 KNREYAR
+553 
-560 LIPYEKALAKNKAER
+560 
-575 SLRAKIR
+575 
-582 AAWKPKLTPKAKTP
+582 KAKTP

-647 TKGKTPSFGYIATTA
+647 IKGKTPSFGYIATTA
-662 ERAKEAKAKAKAK
+662 ERAKEAKANAKAK

-716 YAAKFQ
+716 YGAKMQ
-722 KKINRQ
+722 AKINRQ
-728 IQLGRDAR
+728 IQLGRDTR

-763 AEREKRA
+763 AER
-770 QPTFSERARAKRMDR
+770 SLRAKIRDA
-785 GQPFNMKTP
+785 MKP
-794 QNVRNAI
+794 
-801 KGGKNMKFVGGKF
+801 KL
-814 KTATPKAKWSNANN
+814 TPKAKTVTP
-828 KQFMEMLARE
+828 K
-838 KNAQRKLVNE
+838 V
-848 MNKARPLKN
+848 
-857 GPLDPAVAYAHKTPK
+857 KTP
-872 NTKKINKY
+872 TPKKAVNMYINKF
-880 VNSLSNNERNMLKK
+880 VNKLDKDEVNALKK
-894 KIC
+894 KICQP

>member
-37 KGRPIS
+37 KGKPLS
-43 EGKFG
+43 EGAFG

-73 TDGAFEFEFKVA
+73 TNGAFEFEFKVA

-116 KPGSKMVNFVQPWL
+116 KPGSKMGHFVQPS
-130 RTKPK
+130 RRVKPK
-135 DILYMELLNG
+135 DILYMELLDG
-145 TSFHS
+145 MSFNS
-150 WWQTNPSL
+150 WWKTNPSL
-158 DAIKSVIIQVFDN
+158 DAIKSVIVQVFDN

-177 KFPDFRHRDLHGN
+177 KFPDFRHRDLHGG
-190 NVMVNPDALKTP
+190 NVMVTRREGS
-202 YTWKVDLGRKVI
+202 YTWNVDLGRKVI

-238 AGVKAT
+238 AGVEAH

-278 PGTIYYDIHRFLYI
+278 PGTIYYDIHRFLYT

-328 TNRGYLLSDYHV
+328 TSQGYLLSDYHV

-353 THPFLTGDKSPNRPK
+353 THPFLTGEKSPNRPK
-368 TLANALKKIGAMKVK
+368 TLAEALKMIAPPKPKPKTPVKVK
-383 TPPKIKTSKAPS
+383 TPKAKTKTPS
-395 PKLSTTERKKKMNN
+395 PKLSTTERKKKRNS
-409 AIKKAAA
+409 AIKRAAA
-416 VLAKPNAKSV
+416 ILAKPKTKPA
-426 PRRRPGVARPNPVP
+426 PRRRPGVVRPNPVP

-453 PYEVMSPSNML
+453 PYQVMSPSNML

-482 AKLKEIKA
+482 ARVKEIKA

-505 SFVNVKGKK
+505 SFINVKGKK

-529 NKAERE
+529 NKAERA
-535 KTPTPKAKKKF
+535 KTP
-546 IFTDVNG
+546 
-553 KNREYAR
+553 
-560 LIPYEKALAKNKAER
+560 
-575 SLRAKIR
+575 
-582 AAWKPKLTPKAKTP
+582 TPKAKTP
-596 TPEEAGKEWNKRYKE
+596 TPE
-611 TFGITFKEI
+611 
-620 PNYVMPPAA
+620 
-629 HNRHMGMIN
+629 
-638 NRREYVNDR
+638 
-647 TKGKTPSFGYIATTA
+647 
-662 ERAKEAKAKAKAK
+662 
-675 TPTPKAKKNEYWR
+675 AKKNEYWR

-716 YAAKFQ
+716 YGAKMQ
-722 KKINRQ
+722 AKINRQ
-728 IQLGRDAR
+728 IEMGRKAR
-736 FSFVD
+736 FIFTD
-741 VNGKKREYVRKGMYE
+741 VNGKNREYVRLIPYE

-770 QPTFSERARAKRMDR
+770 RAK
-785 GQPFNMKTP
+785 TP
-794 QNVRNAI
+794 
-801 KGGKNMKFVGGKF
+801 
-814 KTATPKAKWSNANN
+814 TPKS
-828 KQFMEMLARE
+828 
-838 KNAQRKLVNE
+838 
-848 MNKARPLKN
+848 
-857 GPLDPAVAYAHKTPK
+857 
-872 NTKKINKY
+872 NTKKINRY
-880 VNSLSNNERNMLKK
+880 VNGLSNNERNMLKK
-894 KIC
+894 KICQP